1 MRDRKS
7 VFYPALSKPCALAGL
22 LPSLYYIFPW
32 GMKRCGK
39 DGILC
44 MEHTLKKLHKR
55 KSELN
60 DLLANPEILG
70 NPQKLKELSIEFSKI
85 EKELNTQSKLEQIDI
100 RIADAQMLSTSDDEE
115 MRALAQTEL
124 NTLTKER
131 DNLHKKSSGE
141 ELLQSVII
149 EIRAAAGGDEASL
162 FAQELFTMYSR
173 FAERKGW
180 KASLISES
188 KSEVGGYKEVIFEI
202 DGQDVYKTLRWE
214 SGVHRVQRTPET
226 EKMGRIHTSTISV
239 AVLPKAKE
247 VDLEI
252 KLQDIQMEFFRSSG
266 PGGQNVN
273 KVETAVR
280 VYHLPSGLIVTSQNG
295 RSQQQNREKAIELL
309 RSRLLDAKLQQEAR
323 RLATERRELIGTG
336 DRSEKIRTYNF
347 PQDRVTDHRIKKS
360 WHNIPSIMDGNIE
373 PILEALDQLG

>member
-1 MRDRKS
+1 MTD
-7 VFYPALSKPCALAGL
+7 
-22 LPSLYYIFPW
+22 IQ
-32 GMKRCGK
+32 
-39 DGILC
+39 
-44 MEHTLKKLHKR
+44 ELKKR
-55 KSELN
+55 KIELS
-60 DLLANPEILG
+60 DILANPEVLAH
-70 NPQKLKELSIEFSKI
+70 PQKLKEASMEFSKI
-85 EKELNTQSKLEQIDI
+85 SKELEAQEKIEQIEK
-100 RIADAQMLSTSDDEE
+100 RIADAQILAASNDEE

-124 NTLTKER
+124 KTLIKER
-131 DNLHKKSSGE
+131 DEMGKKSNGDM
-141 ELLQSVII
+141 LPQSVII

-173 FAERKGW
+173 FAERKTW

-202 DGQDVYKTLRWE
+202 DGEDVYKTLRWE

-252 KLQDIQMEFFRSSG
+252 KPQDIKVEFFRSSG

-295 RSQQQNREKAIELL
+295 RSQQQNREKAMELL
-309 RSRLLDAKLQQEAR
+309 RSRLLDAKLQQEAK
-323 RLATERRELIGTG
+323 RLAAERRELIGTG

-347 PQDRVTDHRIKKS
+347 PQDRVTDHRIKES
-360 WHNIPSIMDGNIE
+360 WHNIPAIMQG
-373 PILEALDQLG
+373 

>member
-1 MRDRKS
+1 MTD
-7 VFYPALSKPCALAGL
+7 
-22 LPSLYYIFPW
+22 IQ
-32 GMKRCGK
+32 
-39 DGILC
+39 
-44 MEHTLKKLHKR
+44 ELKKR
-55 KSELN
+55 KIELS
-60 DLLANPEILG
+60 DILANPEVLAH
-70 NPQKLKELSIEFSKI
+70 PQKLKEASMEFAKISKELEVQEKI
-85 EKELNTQSKLEQIDI
+85 EQIEK
-100 RIADAQMLSTSDDEE
+100 RIADAQILAASNDEE

-124 NTLTKER
+124 KTLIKER
-131 DNLHKKSSGE
+131 DEMGKKSNGDM
-141 ELLQSVII
+141 LPQSVII

-202 DGQDVYKTLRWE
+202 DGEDVYKTLRWE

-252 KLQDIQMEFFRSSG
+252 KPQDIKVEFFRSSG

-295 RSQQQNREKAIELL
+295 RSQQQNREKAMELL
-309 RSRLLDAKLQQEAR
+309 RSRLLDAKLQQEAK
-323 RLATERRELIGTG
+323 RLAAQRRELIGTG

-347 PQDRVTDHRIKKS
+347 PQDRVTDHRIKES
-360 WHNIPSIMDGNIE
+360 WHNIPAIMQGEIE
-373 PILEALDQLG
+373 AIVEALDQAMRNFGNL